1 MSYTPPPLMV
11 PLHLRLPRASGL
23 IASGRPY
30 SFAMVTIP
38 LLLAKGGPDLA
49 EPWWAGLISL
59 LVGSGLVLSL
69 SAIVVLF
76 RRLLGFE

>member
-1 MSYTPPPLMV
+1 
-11 PLHLRLPRASGL
+11 
-23 IASGRPY
+23 
-30 SFAMVTIP
+30 MVTIP
-38 LLLAKGGPDLA
+38 LLLAKGGPDLP

-69 SAIVVLF
+69 SAIVVFF